1 MKPTI
6 KVVFDSEDR
15 RDDVYYITYEEIVE
29 MIKKRTFSYDIDI
42 VDIEVFR

>member
-6 KVVFDSEDR
+6 KITFDSEDR
-15 RDDVYYITYEEIVE
+15 RDEVFYITYEEIVE
-29 MIKKRTFSYDIDI
+29 MIEKKTKFKDIDI

>member
-6 KVVFDSEDR
+6 KITFDSEDR
-15 RDDVYYITYEEIVE
+15 RDEVFYITYEEIVE
-29 MIKKRTFSYDIDI
+29 MIDKKTKFKDIDI